1 MGGFNHN
8 VDPVETLGTD
18 WTELF
23 AVINCGSGS
32 PTMQLTNFPGA
43 APVLS
48 APATGTVRMV
58 VDATQLPAGA
68 SKCLVAVSVGNT
80 SAADL
85 NVVYDKQNLAALG
98 RLDVYTR
105 SGGAAT
111 NLGGEL
117 SIRLLFKNT
126 SR

>member
-8 VDPVETLGTD
+8 VDPVETLGND

-32 PTMQLTNFPGA
+32 PTMALTNIPGA
-43 APVLS
+43 APTLS

-58 VDATQLPAGA
+58 VDPAILPAGA
-68 SKCLVAVSVGNT
+68 AKCLVAVSVGNT

-105 SGGAAT
+105 SGGSAT
-111 NLGGEL
+111 NLAGEL
-117 SIRLLFKNT
+117 SVRLLFKNT

>member
-111 NLGGEL
+111 NLSGEL